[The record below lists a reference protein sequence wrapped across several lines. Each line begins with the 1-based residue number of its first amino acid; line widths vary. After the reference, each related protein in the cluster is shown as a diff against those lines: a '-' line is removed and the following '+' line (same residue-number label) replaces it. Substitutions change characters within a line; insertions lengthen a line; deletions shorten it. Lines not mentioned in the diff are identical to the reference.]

1 MTNFVQRASSRK
13 KKDAGKL
20 FVPWE
25 SDWFFFSFFLFLFF
39 LLALLTLQ
47 LPMFPY
53 IETGQLI
60 C

>member
-1 MTNFVQRASSRK
+1 MTNFVQRASFRK

-39 LLALLTLQ
+39 LLALLTL
-47 LPMFPY
+47 
-53 IETGQLI
+53 
-60 C
+60 